1 MVLVP
6 FLITFREGL
15 EAALIIA
22 IIVAYLTKIGKGD
35 LKKYAW
41 YGTGSAIILS
51 AVLGALI
58 LIFFGNLSGVSAQ
71 LFEGTAAILATVVL
85 TSMIFWMARNAKRI
99 KGSLQ
104 EKIDVSISMKH
115 LVGITAVSFI
125 AVFREGIETVLFLA
139 ALFGTGVADTMAG
152 FGAGIVMTVI
162 ISFFLFRGSIK
173 LPLDKFFKYT
183 SVLLIVFAAGLFGYG
198 IHEYMEAAEGLG
210 YNVGFVGKEAFN
222 INPASAAHP
231 LHEKGWLGSILKSL
245 VGYDGNPEVLR
256 VMGYMSYWLFVGGFY
271 ISVYNRPFFDRL
283 FRMNGRRPAV
293 APE

>member
-1 MVLVP
+1 MVLAP

-22 IIVAYLTKIGKGD
+22 IIVAYLIRIGRTD
-35 LKKYAW
+35 LRKYAW

-85 TSMIFWMARNAKRI
+85 TSMIFWMARNAKSI

-104 EKIDVSISMKH
+104 EKIDVSISRRH
-115 LVGITAVSFI
+115 LIGITAVSFI

-139 ALFGTGVADTMAG
+139 ALLGSGIADTMTG
-152 FGAGIVMTVI
+152 FGAGMALTVI
-162 ISFFLFRGSIK
+162 ISFFLFKGTVK

-198 IHEYMEAAEGLG
+198 IHEYIEAAEGMG
-210 YNVGFVGKEAFN
+210 YETGFAGMEAYN
-222 INPASAAHP
+222 INPANAANP

-256 VMGYMSYWLFVGGFY
+256 MMGYMSYWLFIGGFY
-271 ISVYNRPFFDRL
+271 ISVYNRPFFDRI

-293 APE
+293 VPE